1 MVTVDMSCASVSRRS
16 ALGIAAG
23 WHGAMGAVMAI
34 ALMLALPSLQQPA
47 AAAEWP
53 TFRGT
58 ERTAVAPDT
67 DLLETW
73 PATGPRLVWEASG
86 AGRGYASLAIA
97 GNRIYTLGDG
107 LSTAGDPSNPDKDE
121 YLSCFDRE
129 TGKQLWKTKT
139 GQPWSEGPESWQ
151 SSRSTPTVD
160 GDMVYV
166 ITPHGQLVAC
176 ATADGKERF
185 RVDLKAQFGGKKG
198 DSWGYSESPLVD
210 DDRLV
215 CTPGGEQATLVALD
229 KKSGKLIWS
238 CPMKGDRGAGHSSI
252 VISQPLSSQPL
263 SSQPLSSQTGGRTG
277 GRKVYIQTTGAGA
290 FAVDAQTGKFQWA
303 YPIDQ
308 TTAVIPTPIVRG
320 DLVFFSAGYKR
331 GGALLRQVPGADGGV
346 TMQEV
351 YGLKKELANK
361 HGGIVLV
368 GDHLYGD
375 SDDAGIP
382 FCAELMTGN
391 VVWKKRGSGKG
402 SATVVAADGHLYVRF
417 ADGTLA
423 LAKADPADYVEVA
436 TFKIPGSD
444 ARPSWSHSVIL
455 DGRLFLRE
463 QDKILCYDLRK

>member
-1 MVTVDMSCASVSRRS
+1 MVMTDMPKPVVLRRP
-16 ALGIAAG
+16 ARGLAG
-23 WHGAMGAVMAI
+23 RAYGAMGA
-34 ALMLALPSLQQPA
+34 LMVLVIPLMPTPA
-47 AAAEWP
+47 TAADWP
-53 TFRGT
+53 TFRGP
-58 ERTAVAPDT
+58 ERTGVAPDT
-67 DLLETW
+67 DLLTTW
-73 PATGPRLVWEASG
+73 LATGPRLIWETAG

-97 GNRIYTLGDG
+97 GERIYTLGDG
-107 LSTAGDPSNPDKDE
+107 LSTAADKDE
-121 YLSCFDRE
+121 YLSCFDRD
-129 TGKQLWKTKT
+129 TGKQLWTTKT
-139 GQPWSEGPESWQ
+139 GQPWAEGPESWQ

-166 ITPHGQLVAC
+166 ITPFGQLVAC
-176 ATADGKERF
+176 ATADGRERF

-210 DDRLV
+210 ENRLV

-229 KKSGKLIWS
+229 KKTGKLIWS

-252 VISQPLSSQPL
+252 VISQPK
-263 SSQPLSSQTGGRTG
+263 
-277 GRKVYIQTTGAGA
+277 GRKIYVQTTAAGA
-290 FAVDAQTGKFQWA
+290 FAVDAQTGTFQWA

-331 GGALLRQVPGADGGV
+331 GGALLRQVPGANGGV
-346 TMQEV
+346 TMEEI

-402 SATVVAADGHLYVRF
+402 SASVTAADGHLYVRF

-423 LAKADPADYVEVA
+423 LAKADPADYEEVA
-436 TFKIPGSD
+436 SFKIPGSD
-444 ARPSWSHSVIL
+444 TRPSWAHSVIL
-455 DGRLFLRE
+455 DGRLYLRE

>member
-1 MVTVDMSCASVSRRS
+1 MVSVDMPWSLVLHHS
-16 ALGIAAG
+16 AGRVAG
-23 WHGAMGAVMAI
+23 GWCGAMGI
-34 ALMLALPSLQQPA
+34 LMTLALLLVQPSLQKLATA
-47 AAAEWP
+47 ADWP
-53 TFRGT
+53 TFRGA

-67 DLLETW
+67 DLLKSW
-73 PATGPRLVWEASG
+73 PATGPRLIWEAAG
-86 AGRGYASLAIA
+86 AGRGYASPAIA
-97 GNRIYTLGDG
+97 GDRIYTLGDG
-107 LSTAGDPSNPDKDE
+107 LSTADDKDE

-139 GQPWSEGPESWQ
+139 GQPWSEGAESWQ
-151 SSRSTPTVD
+151 GSRSTPTVD

-185 RVDLKAQFGGKKG
+185 RIDLKAQFGGKKG

-210 DDRLV
+210 DNRLI

-229 KKSGKLIWS
+229 KKTGKLIWS
-238 CPMKGDRGAGHSSI
+238 CPMKGDRGAGHASV
-252 VISQPLSSQPL
+252 VISQPLASRPL
-263 SSQPLSSQTGGRTG
+263 SSQGG

>member
-1 MVTVDMSCASVSRRS
+1 MVTIDLPCALVSRRS
-16 ALGIAAG
+16 ARGIEGG
-23 WHGAMGAVMAI
+23 WYGAMGA
-34 ALMLALPSLQQPA
+34 LMMLVLPSVPQPA
-47 AAAEWP
+47 QAADWP
-53 TFRGT
+53 TFRGAD
-58 ERTAVAPDT
+58 RTGVAPDT

-73 PATGPRLVWEASG
+73 PATGPRLVWEAAG
-86 AGRGYASLAIA
+86 AGRGYASLAIV

-107 LSTAGDPSNPDKDE
+107 LSTADDKDE
-121 YLSCFDRE
+121 YLSCFERE

-139 GQPWSEGPESWQ
+139 GQPWAEGPESWQ

-160 GDMVYV
+160 GDTVYV
-166 ITPHGQLVAC
+166 LTPQGQLVAC

-198 DSWGYSESPLVD
+198 DGWGYSESVLVD
-210 DDRLV
+210 DNRLV

-229 KKSGKLIWS
+229 KKTGKLIWS

-252 VISQPLSSQPL
+252 VISRPKD
-263 SSQPLSSQTGGRTG
+263 
-277 GRKVYIQTTGAGA
+277 RKIYVQTTAAGA
-290 FAVDAQTGKFQWA
+290 FAVDAETGKFQWA

-331 GGALLRQVPGADGGV
+331 GGALLRQVPGADGSV
-346 TMQEV
+346 TMKEV

-382 FCAELMTGN
+382 FCAELMTGD

-402 SATVVAADGHLYVRF
+402 SATVAAADGHLYVRF

-423 LAKADPADYVEVA
+423 LAKADPADYAEVA

-455 DGRLFLRE
+455 DGRLYLRE
-463 QDKILCYDLRK
+463 QDKLLCYDLRK

>member
-1 MVTVDMSCASVSRRS
+1 MVTAAMPCAFPFRHPIR
-16 ALGIAAG
+16 
-23 WHGAMGAVMAI
+23 AVMAEVSGV
-34 ALMLALPSLQQPA
+34 LSVLVVLAAPLLPTGATA
-47 AAAEWP
+47 ADWP
-53 TFRGT
+53 TFRGP
-58 ERTAVAPDT
+58 ERTGVAPDT
-67 DLLETW
+67 GLLDTW
-73 PATGPRLVWEASG
+73 PAAGPRLVWETAG

-97 GNRIYTLGDG
+97 GKRIYTLGDG
-107 LSTAGDPSNPDKDE
+107 LSTAGDKDE
-121 YLSCFDRE
+121 YLSCFDRD

-139 GQPWSEGPESWQ
+139 GQPWSEGAESWQ
-151 SSRSTPTVD
+151 GSRSTPTVD
-160 GDMVYV
+160 GEMVYV
-166 ITPHGQLVAC
+166 ITPFGQLVAC

-185 RVDLKAQFGGKKG
+185 RVDLKAQFGGTKG

-210 DDRLV
+210 DNRLV

-229 KKSGKLIWS
+229 KKTGQPLWT

-252 VISQPLSSQPL
+252 VV
-263 SSQPLSSQTGGRTG
+263 SQPLSSQTGGR
-277 GRKVYIQTTGAGA
+277 KVYVQTTAAGA
-290 FAVDAQTGKFQWA
+290 FAVDAETGRFQWA

-308 TTAVIPTPIVRG
+308 TTAVVPTPIVRG

-331 GGALLRQVPGADGGV
+331 GGALLRQVPGADGSV
-346 TMQEV
+346 TMKEI

-402 SATVVAADGHLYVRF
+402 SATVTAADGHLYVRF

-423 LAKADPADYVEVA
+423 LVKADPADYAEAA
-436 TFKIPGSD
+436 TLKIPGSD
-444 ARPSWSHSVIL
+444 ARPSWAHSVIL
-455 DGRLFLRE
+455 DGQLYLRE